1 MDNRM
6 KKLTL
11 AFCLFTLGSSTAYA
25 TSADLHGDV
34 AAGKI
39 KSATCMACHGP
50 DGNSINPAWPKLA
63 GQHAS
68 YIALQLK
75 AFQSGDRK
83 DPMMTGMAMPLNEQ
97 DMLNLGAYFASQT
110 IKPGSTNPDSAELGK
125 KIYLGG
131 NTASGLPA
139 CAACHNPQGTGNPA
153 SKYPAVGGQ
162 HAQYTSKQLMDYKSG
177 TRKPEGNAAIM
188 RDIAL
193 KMSDNEIKAVTEY
206 MQGLH

>member
-1 MDNRM
+1 M

-25 TSADLHGDV
+25 TSADLMGDA

-39 KSATCMACHGP
+39 KSATCAACHGA
-50 DGNSINPAWPKLA
+50 DGNSATNPAWPKLA

-68 YIALQLK
+68 YIVLQLK
-75 AFQSGDRK
+75 AFQAGNRK
-83 DPMMTGMAMPLNEQ
+83 DPMMTGMAMPLNAQ
-97 DMLNLGAYFASQT
+97 DMLNLGAYFSSQT
-110 IKPGSTNPDSAELGK
+110 IKPGATNPESVALGE

-131 NTASGLPA
+131 NKESGLPA
-139 CAACHNPQGTGNPA
+139 CAACHNPQGKGNPA
-153 SKYPAVGGQ
+153 AKYPAVGGQ
-162 HAQYTSKQLMDYKSG
+162 HAQYTSKQLMDYKTG
-177 TRKPEGNAAIM
+177 ARKPEGNAAIM

-193 KMSDNEIKAVTEY
+193 KMSDNEIKAVTDY

>member
-1 MDNRM
+1 M
-6 KKLTL
+6 KNLTL

-25 TSADLHGDV
+25 TSANLMGD
-34 AAGKI
+34 ATAGKV
-39 KSATCMACHGP
+39 KSATCAACHGA
-50 DGNSINPAWPKLA
+50 DGNSATNPAWPKLA

-68 YIALQLK
+68 YTVTQLK

-83 DPMMTGMAMPLNEQ
+83 DPMMTGMAMPLNAQ

-110 IKPGSTNPDSAELGK
+110 IKPGLANPNSVALGE
-125 KIYLGG
+125 KIFLGG
-131 NTASGLPA
+131 NLESGVPA
-139 CAACHNPQGTGNPA
+139 CAACHNPQGKGNPA
-153 SKYPAVGGQ
+153 ANYPAVGGQ

-177 TRKPEGNAAIM
+177 ARKPEGNAAIM

-193 KMSDNEIKAVTEY
+193 KMSDNEIKAVTDY